1 MLVSQNGTSLNLY
14 HMKMDNSKKLIILHL
29 GPDPEFQS
37 QVFVDDREIQIPTT
51 DNTFSA
57 CQWVSANGLP
67 DAIICEQKLPGGD
80 GIAFHDFWIEQF
92 DPNHKIPFLLLD
104 DKQTPEL
111 VEKTQQKKIDAV
123 YFKPVSVETLVGQIL
138 LLKKDKTLINSLI
151 EGKTIPTSCYKT
163 PVIKRTADIITAFML
178 LLIVSPFL
186 LIFAIAIRL
195 ESRGRIY
202 YVSKRVGSGY
212 NLFDFYQL
220 RTMYALSGRRLKEI
234 SHLNHDTKE
243 TTELNHEN
251 VDADPRISKVGRILR
266 KLHLDELPQL
276 FNVLKGDL
284 SIVGN
289 RPLKIHDAELLTPED
304 LTHRMSGPAGVIGLW
319 KLKSQRRLKRM
330 SREERRALD
339 NKYYK
344 IAQRKFSVWSDL
356 WIIARTI
363 PVMLRRGN
371 R

>member
-1 MLVSQNGTSLNLY
+1 
-14 HMKMDNSKKLIILHL
+14 MKVDNSKKLVILHL

-37 QVFVDDREIQIPTT
+37 QVFVEGREIQIPTT
-51 DNTFSA
+51 DNIFSV

-67 DAIICEQKLPGGD
+67 DAVICEQKLPGGD

-104 DKQTPEL
+104 DKKAPEL
-111 VEKTQQKKIDAV
+111 IKKAQEKEIDSV
-123 YFKPVSVETLVGQIL
+123 YFKPVTVETLVNQIL
-138 LLKKDKTLINSLI
+138 TLKKNKTLTNSLI
-151 EGKTIPTSCYKT
+151 NGKAISSSWYKT
-163 PVIKRTADIITAFML
+163 PVIKRISDIITAFLL

-186 LIFAIAIRL
+186 LIFAIAILL

-202 YVSKRVGSGY
+202 YVSKRVGTGY

-220 RTMYALSGRRLKEI
+220 RTMYSMSGRRLKEI
-234 SHLNHDTKE
+234 SRLNHDIQKTS
-243 TTELNHEN
+243 ELNQDN
-251 VDADPRISKVGRILR
+251 IDAADPRISKVGLILR

-304 LTHRMSGPAGVIGLW
+304 LTHRMAGPAGVIGLW

-363 PVMLRRGN
+363 PIMLRRGN

>member
-1 MLVSQNGTSLNLY
+1 MEMN
-14 HMKMDNSKKLIILHL
+14 NSKKLIIFHL

-57 CQWVSANGLP
+57 CQWVSANGFP
-67 DAIICEQKLPGGD
+67 DAIICEQNLPGGV
-80 GIAFHDFWIEQF
+80 GIAFYDFWIEQF
-92 DPNHKIPFLLLD
+92 DPKHQIPFLLLD
-104 DKQTPEL
+104 DKKTPEL
-111 VEKTQQKKIDAV
+111 IEKAKQKKIDAV
-123 YFKPVSVETLVGQIL
+123 YFKPVTVETLVTRIL
-138 LLKKDKTLINSLI
+138 TLRNDKPLTNSAI
-151 EGKTIPTSCYKT
+151 QEKTNSSTYYKV
-163 PVIKRTADIITAFML
+163 PVIKRTLDIVTASLL

-202 YVSKRVGSGY
+202 YISKRVGSGY

-234 SHLNHDTKE
+234 SRLNHDIRDTS
-243 TTELNHEN
+243 ELNHEN
-251 VDADPRISKVGRILR
+251 IDADPRISKVGRILR

-304 LTHRMSGPAGVIGLW
+304 LTHRLSGPAGVTGIW
-319 KLKSQRRLKRM
+319 KLRSIRRLKRM
-330 SREERRALD
+330 SNDERRSLD

-344 IAQRKFSVWSDL
+344 IARRKFFLWSDL
-356 WIIARTI
+356 WIMARTI

>member
-1 MLVSQNGTSLNLY
+1 
-14 HMKMDNSKKLIILHL
+14 MKLDNSKKLVILHL

-37 QVFVDDREIQIPTT
+37 QVFVDGREIQIPTI
-51 DNTFSA
+51 DNTFSV
-57 CQWVSANGLP
+57 CQWVSANGFP
-67 DAIICEQKLPGGD
+67 DAVICEQKLPGSD

-92 DPNHKIPFLLLD
+92 DPNHQIPFLLLD
-104 DKQTPEL
+104 DIKAPEL
-111 VEKTQQKKIDAV
+111 IEKAQEKEIDSV
-123 YFKPVSVETLVGQIL
+123 YFKPVTVETLVNQIL
-138 LLKKDKTLINSLI
+138 TLKKNNALTNSLI
-151 EGKTIPTSCYKT
+151 NGKSIPTSCYKT
-163 PVIKRTADIITAFML
+163 PVIKRISDIITAFLL

-186 LIFAIAIRL
+186 LIFAIAIIL

-202 YVSKRVGSGY
+202 YVSKRVGTGY

-220 RTMYALSGRRLKEI
+220 RTMYSMSGRRLKEI
-234 SHLNHDTKE
+234 SRLNHDIQKTS
-243 TTELNHEN
+243 ELNQDN
-251 VDADPRISKVGRILR
+251 IDAADPRISKVGLILR

-304 LTHRMSGPAGVIGLW
+304 LTHRMAGPAGVIGLW

-344 IAQRKFSVWSDL
+344 IAQRKYSVWSDL
-356 WIIARTI
+356 WIITRTI
-363 PVMLRRGN
+363 PIMLRRGN

>member
-1 MLVSQNGTSLNLY
+1 
-14 HMKMDNSKKLIILHL
+14 MDNLEKLTILHI

-37 QVFVDDREIQIPTT
+37 LIFVDDLEVQIPTT

-57 CQWVSANGLP
+57 CQWVSDNGFP

-80 GIAFHDFWIEQF
+80 GFGFYDFWIEQF
-92 DPNHKIPFLLLD
+92 DPNHQVPFLLLD
-104 DKQTPEL
+104 DKQTTQL
-111 VEKTQQKKIDAV
+111 VEKAQQKKIDTV
-123 YFKPVSVETLVGQIL
+123 FFKPVTVEVLVNQIL
-138 LLKKDKTLINSLI
+138 SLRDEKTLTKRSI
-151 EGKTIPTSCYKT
+151 EGKINPLICYKT
-163 PVIKRTADIITAFML
+163 PVIKRTIDIVTAALL

-234 SHLNHDTKE
+234 SRLNHNTKE
-243 TTELNHEN
+243 KSELHPEN
-251 VDADPRISKVGRILR
+251 IVSDPRISKVGLVLQ

-276 FNVLKGDL
+276 INVLKGDL

-304 LTHRMSGPAGVIGLW
+304 LTHRMHGPAGVTGLW
-319 KLKSQRRLKRM
+319 KLRSVRRLKRM
-330 SREERRALD
+330 SNEERRALD

-344 IAQRKFSVWSDL
+344 IATRKFSFWSDL

-363 PVMLRRGN
+363 PVILRRGN